1 MNIDESFDL
10 FKKEGNELIAR
21 FLGCDNSMNADGS
34 YELYQYLECI
44 EDGENEQHFFLPEDM
59 KFHESFDWLM
69 PVVDEIGNI
78 VYRVEEGKS
87 WKTDYSY
94 YELLAQISY
103 KTSRTYIIND
113 KESLWLSC
121 VEWIKWYNNDV
132 STDFTNNYTVQEL
145 QSKIMKSE
153 LKNCIVK
160 NFSFPC
166 LMIRPTDGI
175 VVLFTH
181 NEKGTCVYNPETGN
195 EEMGYHSENWDMSD
209 FSLLVYERF

>member
-1 MNIDESFDL
+1 MKDL
-10 FKKEGNELIAR
+10 FEKAFDSFKYDGNVLIAR

-121 VEWIKWYNNDV
+121 VEWIKWHNKDV
-132 STDFTNNYTVQEL
+132 STDLTNNYTVEEL
-145 QSKIMKSE
+145 QSKIGDKHLALLSLNDCNNINVLNKMIAWQEDYTHIPWDRFGHYFKCDKCGQYNNE
-153 LKNCIVK
+153 QCI
-160 NFSFPC
+160 C
-166 LMIRPTDGI
+166 YAR
-175 VVLFTH
+175 
-181 NEKGTCVYNPETGN
+181 
-195 EEMGYHSENWDMSD
+195 
-209 FSLLVYERF
+209 